1 MRSFYLLLMVLVPGL
16 IQAQSDSSARKIINR
31 AGSVL
36 SKFGSRGTGGLS
48 LEEVAAG
55 LKEALSVGALNSTK
69 LLSQADGFFGNA
81 LIKILM
87 PEEARRVEQVLRT
100 AGLGNLVDKAILSM
114 NRAAEDAAQSAA
126 PIFSDAIRQM
136 SFQDAMAILKGS
148 DTAATTYLRQTTSAA
163 LTMAF
168 RPVIERSLEKT
179 EATRHWKEVFDA
191 YNKLPTTFKKVNAD
205 LPAYVTE
212 RSLGGL
218 FYQVAEEEKKIRKDP
233 QARVTEILKKV
244 FAR

>member
-69 LLSQADGFFGNA
+69 LLSQSDGFFGNA